1 MGHYSSGHNKTS
13 DWGHGY
19 DRLRV
24 DVAQTSFFEGREFR
38 MFKELNIP
46 ASSIY
51 VIKAVVPINIILH
64 HLECTLDQGHV
75 RVATVVG
82 GESGGDFSET
92 LPVLGANNMA
102 YSPDDEARRRDFGD
116 GDDFYQ
122 PQVTLTAGGTHTG
135 GTIIDVLRI
144 KVATNSN
151 FAASVGTSLGDE
163 RGIAIN
169 TYHFRLENLG
179 SDIATG
185 TFKGR
190 WEERP

>member
-13 DWGHGY
+13 DWHNGY

-38 MFKELNIP
+38 MFKELSIP
-46 ASSIY
+46 AASTY

-64 HLECTLDQGHV
+64 HLECSLDQGHV

-82 GESGGDFSET
+82 GTSDGTFSET
-92 LPVLGANNMA
+92 LPIFGANNMA
-102 YSPDDEARRRDFGD
+102 YNPDEQDRRRDFGD

-122 PQVTLTAGGTHTG
+122 PQVVLTAGGTHTG
-135 GTIIDVLRI
+135 GLILDVLRVR
-144 KVATNSN
+144 VASNSV
-151 FAASVGTSLGDE
+151 FSASVGQSLGDE

-179 SDIATG
+179 NDIATG

-190 WEERP
+190 WEERL